1 MQQPKDTEEQLR
13 NKVTDI
19 CQSENAYKANSKALG
34 CQQTVK
40 AVIYK

>member
-13 NKVTDI
+13 N
-19 CQSENAYKANSKALG
+19 YKANSKALG